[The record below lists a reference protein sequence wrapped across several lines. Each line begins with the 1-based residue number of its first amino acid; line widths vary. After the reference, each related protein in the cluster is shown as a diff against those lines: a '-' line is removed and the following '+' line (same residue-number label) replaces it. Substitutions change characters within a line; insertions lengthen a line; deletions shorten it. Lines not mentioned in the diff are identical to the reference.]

1 MSLRVLVVDDDPWSL
16 HIARRVLE
24 GHGFAVE
31 TAEDLAGALRLLDLA
46 HPEGTGSPGGTCSPD
61 GTCPPG
67 GTCSPGVPLALP
79 EGTGSPAFDAALLDI
94 HFPGGGGEVLLRE
107 IRARRAAMPVVAV
120 TASAMSG
127 DRERFL
133 RLGFTAYLSKPID
146 VQTFAATI
154 ERIVTSGGAA

>member
-46 HPEGTGSPGGTCSPD
+46 HPEGTGSP
-61 GTCPPG
+61 
-67 GTCSPGVPLALP
+67 
-79 EGTGSPAFDAALLDI
+79 AFDAALLDI

-107 IRARRAAMPVVAV
+107 IRARRAAMPVIAV